1 MAWRS
6 DPPLLAGRT
15 AFVTGS
21 TRGIG
26 LAIARTFAAHGADV
40 ALNGRRDPAAL
51 ATQAAALAAEFG
63 VRTLALPGDVAD
75 PAAVKGW
82 FATIFASWKQ
92 LDVLVNNA
100 GILEGALLGMAA
112 VDLIDRIIDTNTK
125 GAIHVLQGGA
135 RLMTRHKRGAIINLS
150 SILGTRGG
158 AGQSVYAASK
168 AALIGLTLSAAK
180 ELAPHGIR
188 VNAIAP
194 GYIDTDLVRGL
205 PPAVQA
211 ERTAAIGLG
220 RVGTP
225 DDVAGAAL
233 FLASELGAYV
243 TGQVLGVDGGLAA

>member
-40 ALNGRRDPAAL
+40 ALNGRRDAAAL

-100 GILEGALLGMAA
+100 GVLEGARIGM
-112 VDLIDRIIDTNTK
+112 IDDRLVERVLATNAG
-125 GAIHVLQGGA
+125 GAIHHLQGAA
-135 RLMTRHKRGAIINLS
+135 RLMGRAKRGAIINVS
-150 SILGTRGG
+150 SIMGVRGDE
-158 AGQSVYAASK
+158 GQAVYAASK
-168 AALIGLTLSAAK
+168 AAVIGLTLAAAK
-180 ELAPHGIR
+180 ELAPQGIR
-188 VNAIAP
+188 VNAVAP
-194 GYIDTDLVRGL
+194 GYIATDMIAGL
-205 PPAVQA
+205 APEVHAQ
-211 ERTAAIGLG
+211 RLGQIGLG
-220 RVGTP
+220 RVGTAAEVA
-225 DDVAGAAL
+225 DVIA
-233 FLASELGAYV
+233 FLASDLAAYV
-243 TGQVLGVDGGLAA
+243 TGQVIGIDGGMRI